1 MGYYYFHIDIPSET
15 TRGPEREKVV
25 LDPDLETFLK
35 DIGLDNHNVKVAL
48 KESHISLGILKT
60 MNDDNLKE
68 IGITSYGVR
77 HKLLREIENLGQGL
91 DPETEAFLADIGLDN
106 TDIKEKF
113 VKEHITLD
121 LLKTMNFDHLGKIG
135 ITSFGHKHRII
146 TEIKKLKQGKKTFL
160 NIQKK

>member
-1 MGYYYFHIDIPSET
+1 MAWHSFLLGYYYFHLDIPSET

-25 LDPDLETFLK
+25 LDPA
-35 DIGLDNHNVKVAL
+35 I
-48 KESHISLGILKT
+48 
-60 MNDDNLKE
+60 
-68 IGITSYGVR
+68 
-77 HKLLREIENLGQGL
+77 
-91 DPETEAFLADIGLDN
+91 EAFLKDIGLDN

-146 TEIKKLKQGKKTFL
+146 TEIKKLKQGKNHFYLFL
-160 NIQKK
+160 